1 MCGIWG
7 FVGVDDTISS
17 ADGMTGLRSLTHRG
31 PDSWGIS
38 LEGDAKIT
46 STEAVPDGSV
56 SEFLGNRRLSILDL
70 STAGTQPM
78 VAEDGQIRL
87 VYNGEVYNY
96 RELRVQLSKKG
107 YEFES
112 DTDTEVVLR
121 CYQEYGE
128 DCVERL
134 RGMFA
139 FAVRDRGRGT
149 LFGARD
155 RLGIKPFYYDDSGD
169 RIAFSSEVTALLAA
183 DVTSQELNE
192 RAVDDYL
199 ALGAVSAPRTIL
211 ADVRALLPGHTLTY
225 DLQDGSTTTRC
236 YWRPS
241 FEPSEAGRPERVRE
255 LLTESISLRLRSD
268 VPVGAF
274 LSGGLDSSAIVAL
287 MREIESNDVRTY
299 SIDFQEQAYSETEY
313 ASTVAEAMGTEHTA
327 EVVCGDSVREAMP
340 DIVSAMDQPTVD
352 GVNTYFVSELA
363 AEDGLSV
370 ALSGLGSDEIFYGY
384 PTFRQV
390 QLLFQF
396 AKSVP
401 STLRSPLAGLLE
413 RLGDIHPSAPL
424 REIADLLRSNEEFG
438 AAYLAA
444 RGLFPSTV
452 RRNLLEADID
462 PDRIPSEI
470 ESSVPS
476 ESASHIEDRV
486 SDAELRWYM
495 QNQLLRDTDAMSMSH
510 SLEVRVPFLDSE
522 LVEYVCRSPSNAKR
536 GGEGA
541 KPLLRRAVSDIVP
554 STVLQRDKTGFTFPF
569 AEWLDDELEPVVER
583 AFQEDILAQTP
594 LDVNAARSLR
604 EAFRRGEV
612 HWSRPW
618 AVVVLSLWVDEHL
631 TND

>member
-7 FVGVDDTISS
+7 FVGIDDTIPS
-17 ADGMTGLRSLTHRG
+17 ADAMAGLRSLTHRG

-38 LEGDAKIT
+38 LEDDAKIT
-46 STEAVPDGSV
+46 SSEAIPDGSV

-78 VAEDGQIRL
+78 VAEDGRIRL

-96 RELRVQLSKKG
+96 RELRAQLAKKG

-128 DCVERL
+128 ACVQRL

-155 RLGIKPFYYDDSGD
+155 RLGIKPFYYDDSSG
-169 RIAFSSEVTALLAA
+169 RIAFSSEVTALLVA
-183 DVTSQELNE
+183 DVTSGELDE
-192 RAVDDYL
+192 QAVDDYL
-199 ALGAVSAPRTIL
+199 ALGAVSAPRSIL
-211 ADVRALLPGHTLTY
+211 ADVRALPPGHTLTY
-225 DLQDGSTTTRC
+225 DLRDGSTTTRC

-241 FEPSEAGRPERVRE
+241 FEPSEAGRPERIRE

-287 MREIESNDVRTY
+287 MDEIGSDDIHTY
-299 SIDFQEQAYSETEY
+299 SIDFQEQAYSETVY
-313 ASTVAEAMGTEHTA
+313 ASTVAEAVGTEHTA
-327 EVVCGDSVREAMP
+327 EVVRGDSVREAMP

-363 AEDGLSV
+363 AEDGLTV
-370 ALSGLGSDEIFYGY
+370 ALSGLGSDEIFHGY

-390 QLLFQF
+390 PLLSRLSR
-396 AKSVP
+396 AVP
-401 STLRSPLAGLLE
+401 SPLRSPLAGLLE
-413 RLGDIHPSAPL
+413 RLGDVRPSVPF
-424 REIADLLRSNEEFG
+424 REVADLLRSDKGFG

-452 RRNLLEADID
+452 RSDLLKVDVD
-462 PDRIPSEI
+462 PNRVPSEI
-470 ESSVPS
+470 ESSVPG
-476 ESASHIEDRV
+476 EIASHIEDRV

-536 GGEGA
+536 RGKGT
-541 KPLLRRAVSDIVP
+541 KPLLRRAVSDVVP

-569 AEWLDDELEPVVER
+569 AEWLENELEPVVER
-583 AFQEDILAQTP
+583 AFQEDVLAQTP
-594 LDVNAARSLR
+594 LDVDAARGLR

-612 HWSRPW
+612 HWSRLW

-631 TND
+631 KDD